1 MKPVD
6 LVSYPILNSSRNGDV
21 VLDTFGGSGSTLIAC
36 AKHGREARLLEIDP
50 KYVDV
55 AIRRFQD
62 WSGDK
67 ATLDGDGRTFDAI
80 ALERIGKEAMCP

>member
-1 MKPVD
+1 MKPID

-50 KYVDV
+50 IYCDV
-55 AIRRFQD
+55 ILCRWQQ
-62 WSGDK
+62 WSGEK
-67 ATLDGDGRTFDAI
+67 ALNEEGRSFEEVSKDR
-80 ALERIGKEAMCP
+80 LVGKAA